1 VSGAPPTMPA
11 ISRAARA
18 LALSAAALAPACTGG
33 SREGSG
39 AAASAVASGQIVSDV
54 LELIQGG
61 ARDFAIELPEDALV
75 LRIRLECARADLD
88 LHAWLGADEDGEG
101 ELRAESESGS
111 EELWIDRF
119 THPPLRSGRWTM
131 RVLWPHAEA
140 PRVGEK
146 RLERASYTLRAD
158 VFLPRTDGE
167 LVAGVAQASVLEPG
181 TGGFRTFAVDVAEGA
196 RALRIDL
203 LDTPSDLDLYMRHG
217 GPAVRLDRDVAF
229 AQHAW
234 GLETLLLTREGD
246 PPLEPGRWFVDVVD
260 AVDPGRPSPFRIL
273 ATLGEAPPSELLA
286 IAPIEVDAD
295 GGPLALALACVV
307 ELAAGE
313 SLGSGT
319 LVSEDGWI
327 LTNEHVVGHEEGT
340 EVVVSVT
347 RDLRLP
353 PFETFRGR
361 VVRADGERDLALVR
375 IERGFYGQALPEGY
389 RFPAL
394 APERTGVPKIGDP
407 LWVVGYP
414 STGGW
419 GSRVSVTVTRGVVSG
434 LEHSSFG
441 ALIKTDA
448 EIAIGNSGGAA
459 LDGEGRF
466 LGVPS
471 SLVESGSG
479 QIGFVHPLAAV
490 PAEWWEMVRAGSD
503 R

>member
-1 VSGAPPTMPA
+1 MLA
-11 ISRAARA
+11 IPRAARA
-18 LALSAAALAPACTGG
+18 LALLAAALAPACTGD
-33 SREGSG
+33 SREGPDIPPI
-39 AAASAVASGQIVSDV
+39 AVASGQVVSDA

-88 LHAWLGADEDGEG
+88 LHAWQGPLADPMEPD
-101 ELRAESESGS
+101 LRAESETGT

-119 THPPLRSGRWTM
+119 TDPPLAPGGWTFRVRW
-131 RVLWPHAEA
+131 PYAEP

-167 LVAGVAQASVLEPG
+167 LVAGVAQASVLEPE
-181 TGGFRTFAVDVAEGA
+181 TGGFRTFAVDVAEGV

-203 LDTPSDLDLYMRHG
+203 LDTPSDLDLYARHG

-229 AQHAW
+229 AQHPW

-260 AVDPGRPSPFRIL
+260 AVDPARPSPFRIL
-273 ATLGEAPPSELLA
+273 ATLGEAPPRELLA

-327 LTNEHVVGHEEGT
+327 LTNEHVVGPEEGA

-361 VVRADGERDLALVR
+361 VVRTDGERDLALVR
-375 IERGFYGQALPEGY
+375 IERGFYGQPLPEGY

-394 APERTGVPKIGDP
+394 AIGKEVRVPRVGEP

-434 LEHSSFG
+434 LEQSAFG

-448 EIAIGNSGGAA
+448 EIALGNSGGAA

-466 LGVPS
+466 VGVPS

-479 QIGFVHPLAAV
+479 QIGFVHPLATV
-490 PAEWWEMVRAGSD
+490 PAEWWGMIRGSEA